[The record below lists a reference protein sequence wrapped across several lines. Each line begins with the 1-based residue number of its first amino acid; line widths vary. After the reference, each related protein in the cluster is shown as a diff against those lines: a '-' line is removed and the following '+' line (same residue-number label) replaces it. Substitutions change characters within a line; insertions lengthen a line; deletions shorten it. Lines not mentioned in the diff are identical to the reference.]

1 MTTRRQFLVA
11 GALCALI
18 TRYPAAEERAAR
30 VGILG
35 PLARDKSLLTPLL
48 LQALSELGYREG
60 AAMAVDYRFTE
71 THKDYPRVVRELTG
85 AKCDI
90 IFALGSDAAARA
102 VRDAR
107 SPVPGV
113 FIAVQ
118 FDPLETGLVESL
130 ARPGGNITGVYI
142 PISALAAKRIDI
154 AREVLPGAS
163 RFLVF
168 ADKESRGQ
176 LEGIKKAAQT
186 RGAQLTVAEYTS
198 PPYDLAAGFEAGRA
212 AGAKAILA
220 LTSPGFA
227 RSRTEFSELLLQH
240 RLPAFV
246 PGYMADLPGILVA
259 YSIDSAKL
267 ARRAAE
273 MGVRILKGA
282 KPGGMPIEQLDE
294 YDVTVNL
301 KTARAIGIKIP
312 YSLMMRASKVI
323 E

>member
-1 MTTRRQFLVA
+1 MTTRRQILVV
-11 GALCALI
+11 GALSALI
-18 TRYPAAEERAAR
+18 TNYPGAQGRAAR

-35 PLARDKSLLTPLL
+35 PHPRDKSLLTPLL
-48 LQALSELGYREG
+48 LRALSDLGYREG
-60 AAMAVDYRFTE
+60 AAMVVDYRFTE
-71 THKDYPRVVRELTG
+71 TPKDYPRIARELIG
-85 AKCDI
+85 AKCDL
-90 IFALGSDAAARA
+90 IFALGGDAAARA

-107 SPVPGV
+107 SAVPGV

-118 FDPLETGLVESL
+118 FDPLETGLVKSL

-154 AREVLPGAS
+154 AREVLPAAN

-168 ADKESRGQ
+168 ADKESKGQ

-186 RGAQLTVAEYTS
+186 RGAQLTVVEYTS
-198 PPYDLAAGFEAGRA
+198 PPYDLAAGFEAGRT
-212 AGAKAILA
+212 AGAEAMLA

-227 RSRTEFSELLLQH
+227 SSRTEFSGLLLRH
-240 RLPAFV
+240 RLPTFV

-259 YSIDSAKL
+259 YSIDSGKL

-294 YDVTVNL
+294 YEVTVNL
-301 KTARAIGIKIP
+301 KTAREIGINIP
-312 YSLMMRASKVI
+312 YSLMMRATKVI